1 MLLGE
6 LWEGR
11 EYSLVL
17 TARPGEYRC
26 LPAAVLRGGCTS
38 CTTPPPASRSPCLRR
53 CRAGEVLRVAGFN
66 KQCPVVEPV
75 RR

>member
-1 MLLGE
+1 MLLP
-6 LWEGR
+6 R
-11 EYSLVL
+11 S
-17 TARPGEYRC
+17 
-26 LPAAVLRGGCTS
+26 GGGLHALCH
-38 CTTPPPASRSPCLRR
+38 PPPASCSPYLRR